1 MRHKAGHFPAEV
13 SVKPLG
19 RNGWGYV
26 FRIRESLIR
35 LRHGARGLPRLLLG
49 EESLHLYVLEIL
61 AQVLVL
67 VTLARRLPQKWLAF
81 VDNVAGQWALT
92 KRYGKDPAVNGEL
105 AAFWST
111 AALADCSSCAVEGQ
125 CPQRRDLEMARR
137 MGWTRGNTPVKGI
150 LQTLARA
157 VKDLD
162 FAVNDAADELVNL
175 AV

>member
-1 MRHKAGHFPAEV
+1 MGLRLQDPCKSYTTAARRPRT
-13 SVKPLG
+13 SSTSSRRG
-19 RNGWGYV
+19 RPSS
-26 FRIRESLIR
+26 IC
-35 LRHGARGLPRLLLG
+35 
-49 EESLHLYVLEIL
+49 LYVLEIL

-92 KRYGKDPAVNGEL
+92 KRYGKDPTVNGEL
-105 AAFWST
+105 VAFWST

-157 VKDLD
+157 VIRTWTSPLTTLQT
-162 FAVNDAADELVNL
+162 NW
-175 AV
+175 